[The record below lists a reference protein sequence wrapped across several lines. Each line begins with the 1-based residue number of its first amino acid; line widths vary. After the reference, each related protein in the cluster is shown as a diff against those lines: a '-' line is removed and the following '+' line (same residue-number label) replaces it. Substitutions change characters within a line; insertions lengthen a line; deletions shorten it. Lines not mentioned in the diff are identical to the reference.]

1 MTTTTATTDNITPIP
16 HSLLE
21 DSLALVMGTLVI
33 SFGLLLL
40 REAHAVTGGISGVAF
55 LVHYATGMRFGVA
68 LFLLNLPFYYF
79 GWKRMG
85 KVFVF
90 KTFSAVALLSLF
102 VELNGHFIKI
112 GSVDAIYAATLGN
125 VMIGLGFV
133 ILFRHRASLG
143 GVNILA
149 LYLQDRYGIRAGKFQ
164 MAVDTGI
171 VIASLSLVPL
181 PALLISVAGALLI
194 NLIISMNH
202 RPNRYLA

>member
-1 MTTTTATTDNITPIP
+1 MNTTVTTEHITKVP

-21 DSLALVMGTLVI
+21 DSLALAMGTLVI

-40 REAHAVTGGISGVAF
+40 KEAHAVTGGISGIAF
-55 LVHYATGMRFGVA
+55 LVHYATGMRFGLT

-79 GWKRMG
+79 GYKRMG
-85 KVFVF
+85 KVFVL
-90 KTFSAVALLSLF
+90 KTFCAVGLLSLF
-102 VELNGHFIKI
+102 VELNSYFVKI
-112 GSVDAIYAATLGN
+112 ERIDAIYAALLGN
-125 VMIGLGFV
+125 ILIGLGFV

-171 VIASLSLVPL
+171 VIAALSIVPL
-181 PALLISVAGALLI
+181 PALLISIAGAFLI

>member
-1 MTTTTATTDNITPIP
+1 MSSTMTTENIIKVP

-21 DSLALVMGTLVI
+21 DSLALVMGTFVI
-33 SFGLLLL
+33 SFGLLLMK
-40 REAHAVTGGISGVAF
+40 EAHAVTGGITGIAF

-85 KVFVF
+85 KVFVL
-90 KTFSAVALLSLF
+90 KTFCSVGLLSLF
-102 VELNGHFIKI
+102 VELNSYFIRI
-112 GSVDAIYAATLGN
+112 QSVDAIYAATLGN
-125 VMIGLGFV
+125 VLIGLGFV

-149 LYLQDRYGIRAGKFQ
+149 LYLQDRCGIRAGKFQ
-164 MAVDTGI
+164 MAVDTSI

-181 PALLISVAGALLI
+181 PALLISIAGAVLI

>member
-1 MTTTTATTDNITPIP
+1 MTTSTVTTDLPTVP

-21 DSLALVMGTLVI
+21 DSMALAIGTFVI

-40 REAHAVTGGISGVAF
+40 KEAHAVTGGISGIAF

-85 KVFVF
+85 KAFVLR
-90 KTFSAVALLSLF
+90 TFCAVGLLSLF
-102 VELNGHFIKI
+102 VELNALFIHI
-112 GSVDAIYAATLGN
+112 DRIDPVYATLLGN
-125 VMIGLGFV
+125 VLIGVGFV

-149 LYLQDRYGIRAGKFQ
+149 LYLQDRSGIRAGKFQ
-164 MAVDTGI
+164 MAVDTAI
-171 VIASLSLVPL
+171 VVAALAIVPL
-181 PALLISVAGALLI
+181 FTLLISVAGAFLI

>member
-1 MTTTTATTDNITPIP
+1 MTTIASDKLPAAAVP
-16 HSLLE
+16 HSRFE
-21 DSLALVMGTLVI
+21 DTLALVMGTFVI

-40 REAHAVTGGISGVAF
+40 KEAHAVTGGISGVAF
-55 LVHYATGMRFGVA
+55 LLHYATGMRFGLA

-85 KVFVF
+85 KAFVL

-102 VELNGHFIKI
+102 VEMNGHFIRI
-112 GSVDAIYAATLGN
+112 ENVDTLYAAILGN
-125 VMIGLGFV
+125 VLIGLGFV

-164 MAVDTGI
+164 MVVDTGI
-171 VIASLSLVPL
+171 VVAALSIVPL
-181 PALLISVAGALLI
+181 PALLISIAGAFLI

>member
-1 MTTTTATTDNITPIP
+1 MSTTMTTKPAATVP

-21 DSLALVMGTLVI
+21 DGLALTMGTLVI

-40 REAHAVTGGISGVAF
+40 KQAHAVTGGISGIAF
-55 LVHYATGMRFGVA
+55 LVHYATDLRFGVA

-85 KVFVF
+85 KIFVL
-90 KTFSAVALLSLF
+90 KTFCSVGLLSLF
-102 VELNGHFIKI
+102 VEINSAFITI
-112 GSVDAIYAATLGN
+112 QHVDPVYAATLGN
-125 VMIGLGFV
+125 IFIGLGFV
-133 ILFRHRASLG
+133 ILFRHGASLG

-164 MAVDTGI
+164 MGVDTCI
-171 VIASLSLVPL
+171 VIASLSIVPL
-181 PALLISVAGALLI
+181 PTLLISIAGAFLI

>member
-1 MTTTTATTDNITPIP
+1 MKSTMTTTQPVTIP

-21 DSLALVMGTLVI
+21 DSLALTIATLVV

-40 REAHAVTGGISGVAF
+40 KEAHAVTGGISGIAF

-79 GWKRMG
+79 AWKRMG
-85 KVFVF
+85 RTFVL
-90 KTFSAVALLSLF
+90 KTFCAVALLSLF
-102 VELNGHFIKI
+102 VEMSGHFIRI
-112 GSVDAIYAATLGN
+112 ERIDPLYAATLGN
-125 VMIGLGFV
+125 ILIGLGFV

-143 GVNILA
+143 GINILA

-164 MAVDTGI
+164 MGVDTCI
-171 VIASLSLVPL
+171 VIAALPIVPL
-181 PALLISVAGALLI
+181 PALLISIAGAFLI

-202 RPNRYLA
+202 RPNRYFA